1 MSIAVLVATKNR
13 PDKLTKLL
21 ESLTLS
27 TNFISQ
33 IVIVSSG
40 QNISQV
46 IANFSDSL
54 NIKHL
59 HSEVSGQITQKM
71 QGIKHID
78 QSIKWVLFLD
88 DDITISEQA
97 FETLINRYL
106 RNPKFTEVYGF
117 GLKINNIEFRKYTRR
132 TKTFLRTFGL
142 YSNKSGS
149 VLKSGHAQTYQDSLS
164 DIETQ
169 WLNGISIWRVE
180 ALKSYGSRFQA
191 INYAAYE
198 DVIFSYRVSRNNRLI
213 FASTVPVVN
222 QDVEKY
228 IRLTFTQYKAGS
240 YMRYLFVTE
249 NRNLSKSILLIAQL
263 FRTFDFTING
273 DLNIPILKRF
283 LKSFFIWCD
292 LFLAIIIKVD
302 PINLLNKRYLNS
314 Q

>member
-13 PDKLTKLL
+13 PEKLSKLL

-27 TNFISQ
+27 ANFISQ
-33 IVIVSSG
+33 VVIVSSG

-54 NIKHL
+54 NLKHL
-59 HSEVSGQITQKM
+59 HSEASGQITQKM
-71 QGIKHID
+71 QGIKQID
-78 QSIKWVLFLD
+78 RSIKWVLFLD
-88 DDITISEQA
+88 DDVTISEQA

-106 RNPKFTEVYGF
+106 KNPKFAEVYGF
-117 GLKINNIEFRKYTRR
+117 GLKIDNLEFRRYTR
-132 TKTFLRTFGL
+132 TTQYFLRIFGL

-180 ALKSYGSRFQA
+180 SLKSYSSRFQA
-191 INYAAYE
+191 IDYAAYE
-198 DVIFSYRVSRNNRLI
+198 DVIFSYRVSRKNRLI
-213 FASTVPVVN
+213 FASVVPVVS
-222 QDVEKY
+222 QDTQKY
-228 IRLTFTQYKAGS
+228 APLTFTQHKAGS

-249 NRNLSKSILLIAQL
+249 NRNLSRSIFLISQL
-263 FRTFDFTING
+263 FRIIDFTING
-273 DLNIPILKRF
+273 DHNMPIFKRF

-292 LFLAIIIKVD
+292 LFLAVIIKTD
-302 PINLLNKRYLNS
+302 PKNLLDKRYLKS